1 MAGEERRMR
10 TKSLDVLENGGDT
23 PDRMWLGEG
32 STHLLLALGI
42 CPLTTYPFKDG
53 VSEGG

>member
-42 CPLTTYPFKDG
+42 CPLTTYPFRDG